1 MKIGSKM
8 KLISFLLSIV
18 TFVSCQYEYEEPL
31 LYDTFPDDFFFGV
44 ATSAFQVTLEDL
56 ILPDRGGC
64 YICPESRVCPNHFCH
79 PVHLSF
85 TPCP

>member
-44 ATSAFQVTLEDL
+44 ATSAFQVTLDL
-56 ILPDRGGC
+56 ILP
-64 YICPESRVCPNHFCH
+64 ESRV
-79 PVHLSF
+79 LSSCSISPPADR
-85 TPCP
+85 TCQKCLTKSHD